1 MVHDS
6 GSKGPKDKGCNTCKN
21 VLKDRYDDPCYCCKF
36 RSQKGGVDLTGC
48 KDLYDDFEAI

>member
-6 GSKGPKDKGCNTCKN
+6 ESKGPKDKGCNTCKN